1 MMHERLRSAGG
12 LRVEIAR
19 LMPIGV
25 FTAVYIVTASW
36 FALERGNAEFM
47 MYIGVMLLLIPL
59 VLWVHSHVILNDAV
73 LWGLSVWGFVHMAGG
88 LVIVPA
94 GWPVEVESRVLYSLW
109 LIPNQLKY
117 DHVVHAYGFGLATWV
132 CWLGLRAAIENRGGS
147 EASPSIGLMVLSAT
161 AGMGLGSLNEL
172 IEFAA
177 TLTVPETNVGGYINT
192 GWDLVS
198 NFVGALTAVM
208 LIWIHDRYGK
218 RGAKSG

>member
-1 MMHERLRSAGG
+1 MDERLRSAGG
-12 LRVEIAR
+12 LRAEVAR

-25 FTAVYIVTASW
+25 FTSVYLITASW

-73 LWGLSVWGFVHMAGG
+73 LWGLSIWGLVHMAGG
-88 LVIVPA
+88 LVVVPE
-94 GWPVEVESRVLYSLW
+94 GWPVEAESRVLYSLW
-109 LIPNQLKY
+109 LIPDQLKY

-132 CWLGLRAAIENRGGS
+132 CWLGLRAAIRHRGGI

-177 TLTVPETNVGGYINT
+177 TLTVPETNVGGDVNT

-198 NFVGALTAVM
+198 NFVGALTAVT
-208 LIWIHDRYGK
+208 LIWIHDRHKK
-218 RGAKSG
+218 RGAR